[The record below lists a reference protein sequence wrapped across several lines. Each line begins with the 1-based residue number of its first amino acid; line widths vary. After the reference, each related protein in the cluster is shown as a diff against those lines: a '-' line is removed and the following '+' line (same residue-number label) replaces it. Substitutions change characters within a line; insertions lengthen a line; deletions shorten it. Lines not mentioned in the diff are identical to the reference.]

1 MPTFSYDFKKDWAN
15 EERHGISLAEA
26 RGLWDVTHVVI
37 PAKNVKGESRWA
49 ILGRMEGKLFAAIFT
64 ERNAVIRI
72 ISCHRVDGKWE
83 EIYETH
89 VQKREIH

>member
-1 MPTFSYDFKKDWAN
+1 MPTFSYDFKKDRAN

-26 RGLWDVTHVVI
+26 RGLWDETHVII
-37 PAKNVKGESRWA
+37 PAKNVKGEGRWA
-49 ILGRMEGKLFAAIFT
+49 ILGRMEGRLYAAIFT

-83 EIYETH
+83 RIYESQS
-89 VQKREIH
+89 QKKESH